1 MKAVAASDAKNRFDK
16 LMDDAQRE
24 SVIIE
29 KNGRPVAVL
38 QSYEDYQNTERL
50 KLRPLKQEITDSEQ
64 RMRLHRDQMPLCV
77 IEWSKDYKVADWNPA
92 AERVFGYTKEEA
104 MGRHATELIIP
115 GPISDQNEAGIFWRD
130 ISANDDEPRRIM
142 ENTTKNGQ
150 TRLCAWYNTLLLGAD
165 GKMIGMASLVDDI
178 TEHRQAE
185 ILSARMGRIL
195 AHSWNEIYAFDA
207 TSLHFVQVSDGAC
220 EDLGYSMDEL
230 KKLTPL
236 ELTPELTLEQF
247 NALLD
252 PLRRRDKPQITFE
265 SEHLRKDGSRYP
277 VEVCLQLSSAETP
290 PVFFAII
297 QDISERK
304 DYIAELEHKALHDTL
319 TDLPNRSLLHDRLEL
334 ALKAA
339 ERKDEPVEVIL
350 VDVVRLKEVNDV
362 LGHRYGDSVLQV
374 VAARLQ
380 TILRE
385 SDTVARLGGDEFV
398 IVLPAVDVE
407 YAPLVA
413 RKIQEVFEQPFI
425 IKDTPL
431 EIEAAIGIAVYPDHG
446 DEPAILLQHAD
457 IAMRVAKNEMTGF
470 SIYDPEDDPYSLHRL
485 KLFGELRRAINDKAL
500 ILYYQ
505 PKIDI
510 KSGRVTSAE
519 ALARWVHPID
529 GLIRPDDFI
538 PLIERTGLIR
548 PFTLCVLE
556 QAICQCKQWA
566 ETDIDLTIA
575 VNLSTRNLL
584 DPSLPESITQLLET
598 HQVNA
603 DRLTLEITE
612 SAVMSR
618 PENAKKILT
627 GLSEIGLKLSIDDFG
642 TGYSSLVYLRQ
653 LPINEL
659 KIDHSFVSG
668 ITSSDN
674 DAVIVRS
681 TIDLAKNLGL
691 NVVAE
696 GVEDKDILD
705 MLATFRCDIGQGY
718 HFSRP
723 LSAEEFSR
731 WLVESPWGPGGTSR
745 EVSS

>member
-1 MKAVAASDAKNRFDK
+1 MKAVAAREAKNRFDK

-24 SVIIE
+24 PVMIE
-29 KNGRPVAVL
+29 KNGRPVAVV

-77 IEWSKDYKVADWNPA
+77 IEWSKDYKVTDWNPA

-104 MGRHATELIIP
+104 MGRHATELIMP
-115 GPISDQNEAGIFWRD
+115 DSRNDQNEADIFWQG
-130 ISANDDEPRRIM
+130 ISVNDDEPRHVM

-165 GKMIGMASLVDDI
+165 GKMIGMASLIDDI

-230 KKLTPL
+230 KQLTPL

-252 PLRRRDKPQITFE
+252 PLRRREKPQITFE

-339 ERKDEPVEVIL
+339 ERKDEPVVVIL

-398 IVLPAVDVE
+398 IVLPAMDVE
-407 YAPLVA
+407 NAPLVA

-431 EIEAAIGIAVYPDHG
+431 EIEAAIGIAISPDHG
-446 DEPAILLQHAD
+446 DEPAVLLQHAD

-510 KSGRVTSAE
+510 KSGRVASVE
-519 ALARWVHPID
+519 ALARWIHPVD

-627 GLSEIGLKLSIDDFG
+627 RLSEIGLKLSIDDFG

-696 GVEDKDILD
+696 GVEDKDILE
-705 MLATFRCDIGQGY
+705 MLATSRCDIGQGY

-723 LSAEEFSR
+723 LSVEEFSR
-731 WLVESPWGPGGTSR
+731 WLVESPWGLGGTSR
-745 EVSS
+745 EVPS